1 MNPGPYLYNPVLN
14 EIHTTFPALLYETE
28 RFNTV
33 PSVFEYVQTQIRNR
47 YDVYSAWQRHYST
60 VATPSGPRQEPVNNR
75 NRERNRRRRQN
86 RARNRIAPIAPI
98 AQNESVENNPNVIGP
113 NSNDPAN
120 LVPAYSQNHTA
131 SILELLGQLLPAND
145 LVYTVTVPRLTT
157 TSRFS
162 DPVIVRP
169 TPAQIDA
176 GSTLRTSL
184 GLIDLSCAVCQH
196 SVTEGEIVRC
206 LLPCN
211 HQYHRDCIDT
221 WFQRNVHCPV
231 CRHDIREQV
240 QPN

>member
-28 RFNTV
+28 RFNTL
-33 PSVFEYVQTQIRNR
+33 PSVFEYVQSQISNR
-47 YDVYSAWQRHYST
+47 YDVFSAWQRHYST
-60 VATPSGPRQEPVNNR
+60 VNPTANVRHTVPVNNR

-86 RARNRIAPIAPI
+86 RARNRIAR
-98 AQNESVENNPNVIGP
+98 NESLQNNQNIVGQNPNTNTNP
-113 NSNDPAN
+113 NDPAYV
-120 LVPAYSQNHTA
+120 VPAYSQNHTTG
-131 SILELLGQLLPAND
+131 ILEILEQLLPAND
-145 LVYTVTVPRLTT
+145 LVYTVTVPRRTT

-231 CRHDIREQV
+231 CRHDIREQA
-240 QPN
+240 

>member
-1 MNPGPYLYNPVLN
+1 MNQGPYLFNPVLN

-28 RFNTV
+28 RFNTL

-86 RARNRIAPIAPI
+86 RARNRIARNNV
-98 AQNESVENNPNVIGP
+98 QNQNTNVE
-113 NSNDPAN
+113 NDPAFV
-120 LVPAYSQNHTA
+120 VPSFSQNQTT
-131 SILELLGQLLPAND
+131 SILDIIGQLLPSND
-145 LVYTVTVPRLTT
+145 LVYTVSVPRLTT

-169 TPAQIDA
+169 TLNQIEA
-176 GSTLRTSL
+176 GSALHTSL
-184 GLIDLSCAVCQH
+184 GLVEVSCAVCQH
-196 SVTEGEIVRC
+196 SVTEGEVIRR

-211 HQYHRDCIDT
+211 HQYHRDCIDI

-231 CRHDIREQV
+231 CRHDIREQA
-240 QPN
+240 

>member
-1 MNPGPYLYNPVLN
+1 MYNPLLN

-28 RFNTV
+28 RFNTL

-47 YDVYSAWQRHYST
+47 YDVFSAWQRYYST
-60 VATPSGPRQEPVNNR
+60 ATGTAGPRQETVNTR

-86 RARNRIAPIAPI
+86 RARNRIERDNL
-98 AQNESVENNPNVIGP
+98 QNNLINQNNTNVNANPNLIP
-113 NSNDPAN
+113 NTTF
-120 LVPAYSQNHTA
+120 SQNQTTRLLDL
-131 SILELLGQLLPAND
+131 LEQITPINDMIYTITTLP
-145 LVYTVTVPRLTT
+145 RQTT

-169 TPAQIDA
+169 TAEQVEA
-176 GSTLRTSL
+176 GSVLRTSL
-184 GLIDLSCAVCQH
+184 GLVELSCAVCQH
-196 SVTEGEIVRC
+196 SVTEGEIIRR

-231 CRHDIREQV
+231 CRHDIREQA
-240 QPN
+240 